1 MTQVLSKMPV
11 DVAADLVLS
20 QVGVEDQLILGKGRM
35 DQEKCLNCDNCLNCD
50 SWDSNNV
57 HGLNCD
63 FCDLND
69 CYEIV
74 YCLNSIVAVIKNPS
88 SDRIRS

>member
-20 QVGVEDQLILGKGRM
+20 QVGVEDQLILGQGRM

-50 SWDSNNV
+50 FYDSSDG
-57 HGLNCD
+57 HSLNCD
-63 FCDLND
+63 SCDLND
-69 CYEIV
+69 CYEDG
-74 YCLNSIVAVIKNPS
+74 YCLNRV
-88 SDRIRS
+88 